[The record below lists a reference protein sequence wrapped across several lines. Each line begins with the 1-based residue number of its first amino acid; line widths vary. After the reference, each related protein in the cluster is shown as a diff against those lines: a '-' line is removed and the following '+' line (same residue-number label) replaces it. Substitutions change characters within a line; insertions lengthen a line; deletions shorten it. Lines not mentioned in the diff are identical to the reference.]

1 MKGRKA
7 MPSNLHVLQGTHRS
21 DRHTG
26 GAAVMTIVNPD
37 PPDDMPEVAAAE
49 WKRIA
54 PILSKYK
61 LLSDLDLTAL
71 EAYCRVYA
79 RWLHAEKKLDE
90 KDSYV
95 FRTQTGYETQS
106 AYLNI
111 INMCLKQMQSFMA
124 EFGMTPAT
132 RERLKAI
139 ASQPKQIGM
148 FDDFLSRKGNAG
160 NTSNTGT
167 GSVANG

>member
-7 MPSNLHVLQGTHRS
+7 IPGNLHVLRGTNRE
-21 DRHTG
+21 DRHG
-26 GAAVMTIVNPD
+26 GGVSVTIVNPD
-37 PPDDMPEVAAAE
+37 PPDGLPVVAAAE

-79 RWLHAEKKLDE
+79 RWLDAEKKLDE
-90 KDSYV
+90 KDSLV

-139 ASQPKQIGM
+139 ASQPKQLGM
-148 FDDFLSRKGNAG
+148 FDDFLARKGNTPTAG
-160 NTSNTGT
+160 NQGN
-167 GSVANG
+167 VANG